1 MTEKEIQTLNET
13 GTFGNLAIAGTV
25 EETHIS
31 SVIVC
36 KSHVCE
42 IKKPLKLSFLDFANL
57 RQRKKFCER
66 ELKLNQRFSP
76 IYLDVL
82 PVRKL
87 NDRWS
92 IGEDEGKIEDYTVHM
107 KPLVSAK
114 RMDKLLALKKVTS
127 KHIRSLASV
136 ISSFHANADKVWRP
150 FDIEKDR
157 ADFNDIDSV
166 VSLTR
171 KYLGSEDA
179 HRIKSSI
186 QWSNKFLK
194 ANVRRIQER
203 IDQGF
208 CRDVHGDLHS
218 RNIFLYKN
226 PILFDCIEFND
237 QYRQIDLINEIAFFC
252 MDLEAYHRL
261 DLAKLFIKSYQRQLD
276 CFRTDVDQRLM
287 NYYKCYRA
295 NVRAKVHALG
305 ADQAAGDEKAFKF
318 HLRAWRKYLRL
329 MTSYIRQ

>member
-13 GTFGNLAIAGTV
+13 GTFRNLPIAGTV

-31 SVIVC
+31 WVIVG
-36 KSHVCE
+36 KSNVFK
-42 IKKPLKLSFLDFANL
+42 IKKPLKLSFLDFSNL

-82 PVRKL
+82 PVRKQ
-87 NDRWS
+87 NGRWS
-92 IGEDEGKIEDYTVHM
+92 IGEDHGKIEDYTVHM

-114 RMDKLLALKKVTS
+114 RMDKMLVLGKVNS

-150 FDIEKDR
+150 FNIEK
-157 ADFNDIDSV
+157 AKSDFNDIVSV
-166 VSLTR
+166 ASLTR
-171 KYLGSEDA
+171 KYLGSEA
-179 HRIKSSI
+179 ARQIKRSI
-186 QWSNKFLK
+186 QWSDKFLK
-194 ANVRRIQER
+194 ANAPRVQER
-203 IDQGF
+203 VDQGF

-237 QYRQIDLINEIAFFC
+237 EYRHIDLINEIAFFC
-252 MDLEAYHRL
+252 MDLEAYGRV
-261 DLAKLFIKSYQRQLD
+261 DFSKLFIKSYQQHLD
-276 CFRTDVDQRLM
+276 CFQTDVDLLLM
-287 NYYKCYRA
+287 NFYKCYRA
-295 NVRAKVHALG
+295 NIRAKVHALG
-305 ADQAAGDEKAFKF
+305 ADQAAGDKKIFDF
-318 HLRAWRKYLRL
+318 HIREWRKYLRL
-329 MTSYIRQ
+329 MSSYTRK